1 MDAPAAPEHTAGHA
15 AAQAEASDVFA
26 VWGLT
31 ARIVVDDPRALPEA
45 RRLADDELAA
55 ITAACSRF
63 CDSELTRVNAR
74 TGRSDPIELSPLLA
88 EFVAVALAAAADTD
102 GDVDP
107 TLGGDL
113 DRLGY
118 DRDFASL
125 ALDGMPALDSM
136 TASVESRRPGWP
148 RIALTGRMLSL
159 PDDLRLDLGAT
170 AKARAADRIA
180 ARIAERT
187 GSDVLVEL
195 GGDLATA
202 GRGGRLWEVL
212 VQDLPGDPAQQIA
225 VPGGAGVATS
235 STQKRRWLSDGRPR
249 HHILDPRFGLP
260 AEEVWKTVTVAAAD
274 CVRANTLSTAA
285 IVRGHRAPAWLR
297 ELGADARLVARD
309 GSIVTT
315 GAWPAES
322 RWPAAHG
329 EVPR

>member
-1 MDAPAAPEHTAGHA
+1 VHRREAADEFP
-15 AAQAEASDVFA
+15 

-31 ARIVVDDPRALPEA
+31 ARVVVAEPDALPEA
-45 RRLADDELAA
+45 RRVADGELAA

-63 CDSELTRVNAR
+63 TDSELARVNAS
-74 TGRSDPIELSPLLA
+74 TDRSSGVELSPLLA

-125 ALDGMPALDSM
+125 PLDGATGLDGMTDLDGM
-136 TASVESRRPGWP
+136 TASVTSRRPGWA
-148 RIALTGRMLSL
+148 RITLSGRVLALPG
-159 PDDLRLDLGAT
+159 DLRLDLGAT
-170 AKARAADRIA
+170 AKAHAADRIA

-187 GSDVLVEL
+187 GTDVLVEL

-202 GRGGRLWEVL
+202 GRGARLWEIL

-225 VPGGAGVATS
+225 VPNGAGVATS
-235 STQKRRWLSDGRPR
+235 STQKRRWRSEGLAR

-260 AEEVWKTVTVAAAD
+260 AEEVWRTATVAAAS
-274 CVRANTLSTAA
+274 CVRANALSTAA
-285 IVRGHRAPAWLR
+285 IVRGRRAPSWLR
-297 ELGADARLVARD
+297 AVGADSRLVARD
-309 GSIVTT
+309 GSVLTT
-315 GAWPAES
+315 G
-322 RWPAAHG
+322 RWPT
-329 EVPR
+329 EEPR